1 MVKNSVLY
9 QSKLKTDDCRLSKP
23 LFTKLFVIH
32 GTSFAAYSD
41 KMFRFKT
48 MKKTYL
54 LALALILPVQSMAA
68 NSDSV
73 YTWGSWSQGI
83 QPAAG
88 PAVRVTPPPADRPQV
103 NFRPNEASVLN
114 RTTVATRIAQVT
126 PPAATAVVEIA
137 TPPTPIVA
145 EPTST
150 PPAGDPRT
158 RR

>member
-1 MVKNSVLY
+1 
-9 QSKLKTDDCRLSKP
+9 
-23 LFTKLFVIH
+23 
-32 GTSFAAYSD
+32 
-41 KMFRFKT
+41 

-54 LALALILPVQSMAA
+54 LALALLLPTQSMAA

-114 RTTVATRIAQVT
+114 RTTLATQFVQITQ
-126 PPAATAVVEIA
+126 PTALVEIA

-145 EPTST
+145 EPTAT